1 MNLSEDEHNEIFDFE
16 DTDTFLWPTAKYN
29 ERSKYNLQTGL
40 IIMQELEDMQIP
52 EHAEI
57 LPHEAI

>member
-16 DTDTFLWPTAKYN
+16 DTDTFLLPSTKYN

-40 IIMQELEDMQIP
+40 IICMEQMQIP
-52 EHAEI
+52 LHSEC
-57 LPHEAI
+57 LFHEAT